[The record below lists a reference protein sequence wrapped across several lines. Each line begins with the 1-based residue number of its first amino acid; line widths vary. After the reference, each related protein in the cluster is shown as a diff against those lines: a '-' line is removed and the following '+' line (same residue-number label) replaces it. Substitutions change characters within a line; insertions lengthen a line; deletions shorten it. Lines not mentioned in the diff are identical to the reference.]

1 MQHVIRPR
9 WGMGALRLGMTRPEV
24 LRVLG
29 EPDHIEEDDEAG
41 AMRVGWHYDRFEL
54 SLYFDE
60 DCDDRVT
67 LIITESASA
76 QLGSAF
82 PIGMR
87 AEEAVRALRE
97 LGELVRD
104 DEVSNEG
111 LDFYSLAEASVG
123 LLFAD
128 GVCES
133 VDIAA
138 YKDEDGETV
147 WPEADAPA

>member
-24 LRVLG
+24 LRVVG

-41 AMRVGWHYDRFEL
+41 AMRIGWHYDRFES

-76 QLGSAF
+76 QLGAAF

-87 AEEAVRALRE
+87 AEEAVSALRE

-104 DEVSNEG
+104 DEVSSEG
-111 LDFYSLAEASVG
+111 LDFYSLPDASVG

-138 YKDEDGETV
+138 YKDETGEYV
-147 WPEADAPA
+147 WPEADSAA

>member
-24 LRVLG
+24 LRVVG

-41 AMRVGWHYDRFEL
+41 AMRVGWHYDRFEF

-87 AEEAVRALRE
+87 ADEAVRALNE
-97 LGELVRD
+97 FGDLARD
-104 DEVSNEG
+104 DEVSNES
-111 LDFYSLAEASVG
+111 LDFYSLPDASVG

-138 YKDEDGETV
+138 YKDEDGEYV
-147 WPEADAPA
+147 WPEADRPA

>member
-1 MQHVIRPR
+1 MDPVIRPR
-9 WGMGALRLGMTRPEV
+9 WGMGALRLGMRRPEV
-24 LRVLG
+24 LRVVG

-41 AMRVGWHYDRFEL
+41 AMRIGWHYDRLEF

-76 QLGSAF
+76 QLGAAF

-87 AEEAVRALRE
+87 ADAAVHALRE

-104 DEVSNEG
+104 DEVSSEG
-111 LDFYSLAEASVG
+111 LDFYSLPEASVG

-133 VDIAA
+133 IDIAA
-138 YKDEDGETV
+138 YKDEEGETV
-147 WPEADAPA
+147 WPEADPPA